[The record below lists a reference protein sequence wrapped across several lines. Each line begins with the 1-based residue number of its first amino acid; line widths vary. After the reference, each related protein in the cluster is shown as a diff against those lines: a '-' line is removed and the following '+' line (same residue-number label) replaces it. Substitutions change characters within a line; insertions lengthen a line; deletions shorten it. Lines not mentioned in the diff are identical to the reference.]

1 MKNTMKS
8 LIGLACL
15 AFTLTV
21 SGQDCES
28 EIDRGRSGSPNDYF
42 VHLEPGV
49 TNTVTW
55 NFTTC
60 WFGIQNFTLFLGLPH
75 GVKASSIGMSAEN
88 VSTGCQAGQQP
99 QPIRY
104 LGSVDQSLVEL
115 QIVLDANAHH
125 AVDVQVVYT
134 AAFVGNPMFPPA
146 CP

>member
-15 AFTLTV
+15 AFTFTV

-28 EIDRGRSGSPNDYF
+28 EIDKGRSGRPNDYI

-60 WFGIQNFTLFLGLPH
+60 WFGIQNFTLYLFLPH
-75 GVKASSIGMSAEN
+75 GVKESSIGMSAEN
-88 VSTGCQAGQQP
+88 ASTSCQAGQQA
-99 QPIRY
+99 QLIRY
-104 LGSVDQSLVEL
+104 LGSVDQSVVEL

-134 AAFVGNPMFPPA
+134 AAFGGVPVYPPA